1 MCQQFRVSSCLKS
14 SVPCQIGN
22 VFLRGAAP
30 AKHVSAQHA
39 GTSRALCSAH
49 PTPAALTHGTAGPRE
64 PLEPLLG
71 PSVPCPLCRVSPAP
85 CPPCTTVSVVLRVPV
100 RGAEPRSCSQR
111 RGGAQPSPRW
121 ARGICAA
128 STRDSVSLCDESH
141 CFCEN
146 GAYQEHAQ
154 GLTGHLLE
162 VHI

>member
-39 GTSRALCSAH
+39 GTSRARCSAH

-64 PLEPLLG
+64 PPEPLLG
-71 PSVPCPLCRVSPAP
+71 SPAP
-85 CPPCTTVSVVLRVPV
+85 CVPCAVSPVPCPPRTTVSVALRAPV

-111 RGGAQPSPRW
+111 RGGAQPSPRRHGASAQPPRVTASHFVMNRIVS
-121 ARGICAA
+121 ARMAH
-128 STRDSVSLCDESH
+128 TRSMPRVS
-141 CFCEN
+141 
-146 GAYQEHAQ
+146 QV
-154 GLTGHLLE
+154 T
-162 VHI
+162 